1 DKAAWTKVL
10 DTLAE
15 ERINTLYLW
24 NGHPFTSLLKL
35 PKYPEAQ
42 ELPTAQL
49 DQNIEMFRWL
59 TAEADKRGIWVLQG
73 FYNIH
78 LSHTFAKAHGVP
90 FHLSAPT
97 PLSSE
102 YTRYCI
108 SEFIRQYPN
117 VRFKYRAKTAWL
129 KCAFSRSARI
139 SSPVM

>member
-1 DKAAWTKVL
+1 M
-10 DTLAE
+10 
-15 ERINTLYLW
+15 
-24 NGHPFTSLLKL
+24 
-35 PKYPEAQ
+35 
-42 ELPTAQL
+42 PTAQL
-49 DQNIEMFRWL
+49 EQNIAMFRWL

-108 SEFIRQYPN
+108 SEFIREYPQRRDLYDAGRGDGAE
-117 VRFKYRAKTAWL
+117 VW
-129 KCAFSRSARI
+129 CG
-139 SSPVM
+139 VG